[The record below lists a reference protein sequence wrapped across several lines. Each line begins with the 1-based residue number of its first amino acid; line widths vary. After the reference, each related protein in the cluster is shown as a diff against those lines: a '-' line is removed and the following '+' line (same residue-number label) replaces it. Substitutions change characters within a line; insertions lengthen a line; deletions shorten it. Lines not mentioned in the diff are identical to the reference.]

1 MRRVFLRNLWTGGMG
16 AAALALLTAHPGLA
30 AHTGGDVVLR
40 DVAGNPL
47 SVGST
52 EPYSP
57 RQTCGACHDYATV
70 TKGYHF
76 QQGWDELYDGERK
89 AEKPWVHGPGMAG
102 KW

>member
-1 MRRVFLRNLWTGGMG
+1 MRRVFLRNLWKGGMG

-57 RQTCGACHDYATV
+57 RQTCGACHDYPTV

-76 QQGWDELYDGERK
+76 QQGWDELYDGEEK